1 MEKFIK
7 ILLSL
12 LLFVCLINMPFGY
25 YQLVRFLA
33 MVVFGILAY
42 LAFKQNR
49 ESEMIVYIVLA
60 VLFQPL
66 FKIALGREL
75 WNVVDILV
83 GIGLIVSIIIKK
95 KEK

>member
-1 MEKFIK
+1 MAG
-7 ILLSL
+7 
-12 LLFVCLINMPFGY
+12 FG
-25 YQLVRFLA
+25 V
-33 MVVFGILAY
+33 LAY
-42 LAFKQNR
+42 LAFKQKR

-75 WNVVDILV
+75 WNVVDVLV
-83 GIGLIVSIIIKK
+83 GAGLIISIIIKK

>member
-1 MEKFIK
+1 MEKTIK
-7 ILLSL
+7 IILSL